1 MSFQAASLP
10 HPTHNVPRIWRRKSV
25 LVMAKKALLP
35 QRCVKCNAHAQ
46 HKLKRHL
53 RWHHPALYLV
63 IFAGPL
69 LYLILSLVLSKSAT
83 IHVGLCETHAATRK
97 RDMLIT
103 CVLVLLS
110 FGCFFLAAAAEE
122 MTIVFVGIFVLLG
135 AIIYGIVRAR
145 VVSPQRIDDHY
156 VWVAGIDDNY
166 LEQFPELRAAR

>member
-1 MSFQAASLP
+1 MSFQAPS
-10 HPTHNVPRIWRRKSV
+10 PTHNVPSIWRSKSA
-25 LVMAKKALLP
+25 LVMAKRAPLP
-35 QRCVKCNAHAQ
+35 KRCIKCNAPAPHT
-46 HKLKRHL
+46 LKRHL

-63 IFAGPL
+63 VFAGPL

-103 CVLVLLS
+103 FVLVLLS
-110 FGCFFLAAAAEE
+110 FGCFFLAAAADD
-122 MTIVFVGIFVLLG
+122 MTFVFVGIFILLG
-135 AIIYGIVRAR
+135 AIIYGIARAR

-156 VWVAGIDDNY
+156 VWVAGVDDNY